1 MAVFFLSLLPQFVPA
16 SPGSFAALVPLGLAF
31 CLMTFGWLSLY
42 AVILHR
48 LGAIFQ
54 RSQVR
59 RTFDAVTGT
68 VLIALGLRLA
78 TQQRS

>member
-1 MAVFFLSLLPQFVPA
+1 
-16 SPGSFAALVPLGLAF
+16 
-31 CLMTFGWLSLY
+31 MTFGWLSLY